1 MWNKMTPKLSN
12 RSWLLNM
19 NFVLCGI
26 NYLLFFSQ
34 HPYNQLNFW
43 EAVWHF
49 VSKESL
55 LLL

>member
-1 MWNKMTPKLSN
+1 MTSKLSN

-19 NFVLCGI
+19 NCALCGI
-26 NYLLFFSQ
+26 NYLLIFSQ

-43 EAVWHF
+43 EAVMDF